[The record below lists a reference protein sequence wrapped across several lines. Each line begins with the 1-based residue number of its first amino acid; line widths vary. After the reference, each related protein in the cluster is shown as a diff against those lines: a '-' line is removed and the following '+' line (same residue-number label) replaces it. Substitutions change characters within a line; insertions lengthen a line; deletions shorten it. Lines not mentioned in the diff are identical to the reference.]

1 MHYNLLSRTGQNNSN
16 NLCVFKT
23 HGIYGRSLFNDLS
36 RMYRQH
42 TICIMEHDFWH
53 QRWQD
58 DKLGF
63 HLPEANPLLVQYASR
78 LNLSPGDEVFVPLCG
93 KTLDMTWLREQG
105 YDVVGIELS
114 KIALEAFF
122 KENEIG
128 YRELQAGDFS
138 VYHSLGYTLYGGDFF
153 ALNAAALQSCKVVYD
168 RAALV
173 AFPPEMRQRY
183 VQHLKY
189 ITPANCPILLIT
201 LEYNEGEMD
210 GPPFSLPFEEVV
222 ELYGDTFNIEPLH
235 EDDGLQTHP
244 EMQERGLGALRE
256 SVLLLTPKD

>member
-1 MHYNLLSRTGQNNSN
+1 
-16 NLCVFKT
+16 
-23 HGIYGRSLFNDLS
+23 
-36 RMYRQH
+36 
-42 TICIMEHDFWH
+42 MEHDFWH

-63 HLPEANPLLVQYASR
+63 HLPEANPLLLQYVSR
-78 LNLSPGDEVFVPLCG
+78 LNLVPGDEVFVPLCG
-93 KTLDMTWLREQG
+93 KTLDMVWLREQG

-122 KENEIG
+122 TENKIG

-138 VYHSLGYTLYGGDFF
+138 IYHSPGYTLHGGDFF
-153 ALNAAALQSCKVVYD
+153 ALNAAALQSCNAVYD

-173 AFPPEMRQRY
+173 AFPAEMRQRY
-183 VQHLKY
+183 ARHLTY
-189 ITPANCPILLIT
+189 IIPRHCSLLLIT

-210 GPPFSLPFEEVV
+210 GPPFSVSYDEVV

-235 EDDGLQTHP
+235 GGDGFEIHP
-244 EMQERGLGALRE
+244 ELRERGLGSLRE

>member
-1 MHYNLLSRTGQNNSN
+1 
-16 NLCVFKT
+16 
-23 HGIYGRSLFNDLS
+23 
-36 RMYRQH
+36 
-42 TICIMEHDFWH
+42 MEHDFWH

-63 HLPEANPLLVQYASR
+63 HLPEANPLLLQYASR

-93 KTLDMTWLREQG
+93 KTLDMVWLREQG

-122 KENEIG
+122 KENEVG

-138 VYHSLGYTLYGGDFF
+138 IYHSLGYTLYGGDFF
-153 ALNAAALQSCKVVYD
+153 ALNAAALQSCNAVYD

-256 SVLLLTPKD
+256 SVLLLTPKALAPQQNHVR